1 MDIVYDNKYL
11 LFVVSFNES
20 IIIPFKAISETFGI
34 RFMPS
39 VLPQLLNIKASEFT
53 NKIIPLEDISKEL
66 FYF

>member
-1 MDIVYDNKYL
+1 MDIVYDNKDL
-11 LFVVSFNES
+11 L
-20 IIIPFKAISETFGI
+20 
-34 RFMPS
+34 FMPS